1 MCTCANLNPWL
12 CRRVRF
18 EPGTHSSNGCSN
30 ATSLGLICRCVVLA
44 LDSTGNTRHSGHCN
58 GVSQVA
64 VTVRRRDAIPTA
76 VVAITYSE
84 LSGARIQGRNWLEAR
99 FQFCRWIRKNIE
111 PRKALI
117 RSSYGYHLARFCRPT
132 ERSGSQTPARSIPHY
147 RLSRAVCGTDTTR
160 ISRSLGI
167 YHRRWEQRFDAM
179 GLEVVSGVAHR
190 KYHG

>member
-1 MCTCANLNPWL
+1 MPAEFRGLAERLRSTVGSHGFRAHGQSRHRGGNERKQPAVLRRQTEPTHARIRRMCTCANLNPWL

-64 VTVRRRDAIPTA
+64 VTVRRREAIPTA

-84 LSGARIQGRNWLEAR
+84 LSGARIQGRNCWKLD
-99 FQFCRWIRKNIE
+99 
-111 PRKALI
+111 
-117 RSSYGYHLARFCRPT
+117 SSFADGFAKTLNR
-132 ERSGSQTPARSIPHY
+132 
-147 RLSRAVCGTDTTR
+147 V
-160 ISRSLGI
+160 
-167 YHRRWEQRFDAM
+167 RR
-179 GLEVVSGVAHR
+179 
-190 KYHG
+190 